1 MGKISESKPAPDIY
15 LHTLQELAVAPQECI
30 AIEDSEKGIA
40 SAKEAG
46 LEVWA
51 MRDEHFGMDQSQADA
66 FLTQLSDICKKI
78 SENRI
83 DESSES
89 TPS

>member
-1 MGKISESKPAPDIY
+1 
-15 LHTLQELAVAPQECI
+15 LTLTLQELAVAPQECI

-66 FLTQLSDICKKI
+66 FLTQLCGATANSC
-78 SENRI
+78 NVCR
-83 DESSES
+83 
-89 TPS
+89 

>member
-1 MGKISESKPAPDIY
+1 
-15 LHTLQELAVAPQECI
+15 
-30 AIEDSEKGIA
+30 
-40 SAKEAG
+40 
-46 LEVWA
+46 

>member
-1 MGKISESKPAPDIY
+1 MYS
-15 LHTLQELAVAPQECI
+15 HWRFR
-30 AIEDSEKGIA
+30 KGIA

-66 FLTQLSDICKKI
+66 FLTQLSDICK
-78 SENRI
+78 N
-83 DESSES
+83 
-89 TPS
+89 